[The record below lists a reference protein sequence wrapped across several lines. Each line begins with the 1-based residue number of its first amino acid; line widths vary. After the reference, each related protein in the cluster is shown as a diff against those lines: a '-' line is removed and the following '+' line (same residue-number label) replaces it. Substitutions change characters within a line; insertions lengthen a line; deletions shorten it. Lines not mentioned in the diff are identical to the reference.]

1 MVESTNVSLYSI
13 VILEMNITAI
23 PIHTAA
29 IRVHLQS
36 DTGRLWWD

>member
-13 VILEMNITAI
+13 VILVMNITAI

-29 IRVHLQS
+29 IRDHLHE
-36 DTGRLWWD
+36 

>member
-29 IRVHLQS
+29 IRVYLHE
-36 DTGRLWWD
+36 

>member
-29 IRVHLQS
+29 IRVCMS

>member
-13 VILEMNITAI
+13 VILVMNITAI

-29 IRVHLQS
+29 SSILMS